1 MGPQFPDA
9 GGPFRSYTKPRAS
22 KDWWALRLEEL
33 PKASRSPGR
42 VLVKE
47 LSTNLG
53 RHHPQQSGFAGA
65 GICPWGEGVK
75 ERDTGPW
82 AFLLAPS
89 APLTTQE
96 LTDFPEV
103 LCAQVIRPTCEEAL
117 LPVAVPHYYNFKT
130 KVYGHLAFNNPAG
143 LQMTPAL
150 KKCPG
155 VGHRKKSQKRWTF
168 KKPATKRKFHPYCLK
183 QSMKKML

>member
-1 MGPQFPDA
+1 MGPQSPDA

-33 PKASRSPGR
+33 PKTSRSPGR

-65 GICPWGEGVK
+65 GIFLWGEGAK

-89 APLTTQE
+89 APLTTQK

-103 LCAQVIRPTCEEAL
+103 LSAQVIRPTCEETL
-117 LPVAVPHYYNFKT
+117 LPAAVPHYYNFKT
-130 KVYGHLAFNNPAG
+130 KVYGHFAFNNPAG

-155 VGHRKKSQKRWTF
+155 VGHRKKKSNKVDFQE
-168 KKPATKRKFHPYCLK
+168 ACY
-183 QSMKKML
+183 KM